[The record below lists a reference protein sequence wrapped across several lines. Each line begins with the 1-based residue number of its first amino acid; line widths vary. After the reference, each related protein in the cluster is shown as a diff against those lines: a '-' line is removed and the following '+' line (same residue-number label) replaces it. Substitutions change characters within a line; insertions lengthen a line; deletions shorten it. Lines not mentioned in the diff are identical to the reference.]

1 MKKVYL
7 TIDDSP
13 SENFMSKII
22 FLKNKNIPAI
32 IFCIGRLIEK
42 NEKDIIEAIR
52 KDFVIGNHSYSHN
65 RFSEISMERGYEE
78 IKRTD
83 KIIERCYKKSG
94 RKRPAK
100 LFRFPY
106 GDKGDGFNP
115 LSKNKKRFYQE
126 CLKKLGYEQPD
137 FRNIKYNYWIKNN
150 LKKEHD
156 IFWTYDFEEY
166 NLPLDRVF
174 RDMNKKLKSKSNDI
188 VLLHDHKETEKE
200 FYLIIEN
207 LIKNKIKFIMPDFD

>member
-13 SENFMSKII
+13 SENFMRKIM
-22 FLKNKNIPAI
+22 FLKSKNIPAI

-42 NEKDIIEAIR
+42 NEKYVIEAIR
-52 KDFVIGNHSYSHN
+52 QGFVIGNHSYNHP
-65 RFSEISMERGYEE
+65 RFSEISNEEGYEE
-78 IKRTD
+78 IVRTD
-83 KIIERCYKKSG
+83 KIIENCYKKSG
-94 RKRPAK
+94 NKRPAK

-106 GDKGDGFNP
+106 GYKGEGLNP
-115 LSKNKKRFYQE
+115 FSKNKKRFYQE

-156 IFWTYDFEEY
+156 IFWTYDLEEY

-174 RDMNKKLKSKSNDI
+174 KEMNKKLKSKSNDI

-207 LIKNKIKFIMPDFD
+207 LIKSKIKFIMPDFD